1 MEPGG
6 IVKTVE
12 ERLRS
17 AAEET
22 RRYAA
27 GHRPPDTREEK
38 APTRTANLLVFV
50 AAFAVV
56 VALFTLPGLL
66 TRIQPGEQ
74 PTVTEPLGAPGSVPG
89 TTLGSGPTTTVGASE
104 CSSSGTPPPAE
115 DPALPDP
122 VADTRLAVVEAAAA
136 CDLDVLVDLA
146 GPGFVTSFGG
156 GGAENFRLWE
166 ESGEGR
172 LDVLL
177 LILGMS
183 HGVVP
188 DGQGGEIYVWPAAF
202 AHDSWDDI
210 SAEEMEGLN
219 AIYTEEQLDEIGRLG
234 FYGGWRT
241 GIDEEGD
248 WLFFVAGD

>member
-22 RRYAA
+22 RQYAA
-27 GHRPPDTREEK
+27 GHWPPEPPREK
-38 APTRTANLLVFV
+38 ATRTRGLLVF
-50 AAFAVV
+50 AGAFAVV

-66 TRIQPGEQ
+66 TRVRPGDQPN
-74 PTVTEPLGAPGSVPG
+74 VTEPLGAPGSVPA
-89 TTLGSGPTTTVGASE
+89 TTLGSAPTTTLGASE
-104 CSSSGTPPPAE
+104 CSSSGTPAPAE

-122 VADTRLAVVEAAAA
+122 VADTRLALIEAAIA

-146 GPGFVTSFGG
+146 GSGFVTSFGG
-156 GGAENFRLWE
+156 GGAENIRLWE
-166 ESGEGR
+166 EAGEGK

-188 DGQGGEIYVWPAAF
+188 DGQGGEIYVWPAAY
-202 AHDSWDDI
+202 AHDSWEDI
-210 SAEEMEGLN
+210 SAEEMDELYT
-219 AIYTEEQLDEIGRLG
+219 IYTEEELDEIGRLG
-234 FYGGWRT
+234 SYGGLRT
-241 GIDEEGD
+241 GIEAEGD